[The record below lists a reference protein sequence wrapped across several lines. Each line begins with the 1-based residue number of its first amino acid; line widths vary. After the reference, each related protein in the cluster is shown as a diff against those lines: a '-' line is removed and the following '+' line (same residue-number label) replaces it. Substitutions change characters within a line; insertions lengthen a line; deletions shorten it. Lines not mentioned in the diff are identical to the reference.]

1 MRKPMLVAGLLLLL
15 FVACAVRGQDA
26 ENEREKIRAGWEAL
40 TKVDGRRQ
48 SYEVSR
54 REIDL
59 EPKENRKELRLRSEI
74 RIDEGQKYLLFK
86 IYPNK
91 EKGETLRLYALNP
104 HYSFIVSQEEGKE
117 WRLLKVVKGGDMGDA
132 VLNFGSLPMIYPLS
146 SSCWGTPLADLIA
159 DKNFVI
165 QPLEAAPGG
174 KVKLRFRFRQFF
186 MQRKW
191 LPFSGHA
198 ILDPA
203 RHYVAEKWEYVM
215 DEESPKR
222 PCTYSSEFESE
233 GDHLRCLSNRL
244 VDPFR
249 DRTFTFEKY
258 DTGPIDHAPFRLAYY
273 NLPEPVGVPPPPSR
287 FPRSGWLLLAG
298 AGLLALGVAGRWY
311 WGRKAARA
319 VS

>member
-1 MRKPMLVAGLLLLL
+1 MRKPMLLGGLLLLL
-15 FVACAVRGQDA
+15 FVACAVRGQGA
-26 ENEREKIRAGWEAL
+26 ESEREKIRAGWEAL

-54 REIDL
+54 LEIDL
-59 EPKENRKELRLRSEI
+59 DPKENRKELRLRSEF
-74 RIDEGQKYLLFK
+74 RIEQGQKYRLFK

-91 EKGETLRLYALNP
+91 ERNETLRVYALNP
-104 HYSFIVSQEEGKE
+104 HYSFIVSREEGKE
-117 WRLLKVVKGGDMGDA
+117 WRLLKVVKGGDMGLA
-132 VLNFGSLPMIYPLS
+132 VLNFGSLPMLYPLS
-146 SSCWGTPLADLIA
+146 TSSWGTPLVDLIA

-165 QPLEAAPGG
+165 VSLESAPGG
-174 KVKLRFRFRQFF
+174 KVNLRFRYRHLF
-186 MQRKW
+186 MPGNKL
-191 LPFSGHA
+191 LPFSGHV

-203 RHYVAEKWEYVM
+203 HHYVAEKWEYVM

-222 PCTYSSEFESE
+222 LTTFSSEFERE

-258 DTGPIDHAPFRLAYY
+258 DTGPIDHAPFRLTYY

-287 FPRSGWLLLAG
+287 FPRYGWFLLAG

-311 WGRKAARA
+311 WGRKAAA
-319 VS
+319 S